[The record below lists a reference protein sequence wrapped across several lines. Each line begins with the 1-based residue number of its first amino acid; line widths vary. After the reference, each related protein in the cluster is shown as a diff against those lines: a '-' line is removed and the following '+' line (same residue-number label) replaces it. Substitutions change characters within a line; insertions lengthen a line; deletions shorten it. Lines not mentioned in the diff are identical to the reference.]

1 MIPKVAGSQPGV
13 KDLLPAD
20 FTDTLTIPVSAG
32 NPLTLSLRGRVKKG
46 VKLIDPTNPGANP
59 LVTICRSGNEFV
71 VEFSAWDANGDV
83 SRATFQF
90 RNGSGGAIGD
100 TFSVDLTQAIRERNI
115 QPGQSFTVT
124 QRFTGANDNSN
135 VASVRVTVFD
145 GGASSTA
152 ASGSINSTCSTTSSR
167 IRR

>member
-1 MIPKVAGSQPGV
+1 V

-20 FTDTLTIPVSAG
+20 ITDTLTIPVSAG
-32 NPLTLSLRGRVKKG
+32 NPLTLTLRGRVKKG
-46 VKLIDPTNPGANP
+46 VKLINPTDPSANP
-59 LVTICRSGNEFV
+59 LVTICRSGDEFV
-71 VEFSAWDANGDV
+71 VEFSVWDANTDV
-83 SRATFQF
+83 SRATYQF

-100 TFSVDLTQAIRERNI
+100 TISVDLTQAIRERNI

-145 GGASSTA
+145 GGSSSA
-152 ASGSINSTCSTTSSR
+152 AVSGSIGSACSSTSSR
-167 IRR
+167 IKR